1 MNRLSRSLWVVAAV
15 LVCGLTLGD
24 ACLAADDPPKP
35 GILVKGT
42 AVYLEKGRDNMTM
55 TLTPADEKAKP
66 LTTTTDEKGE
76 FVFKIVPVGKYK
88 LTAKGMSSLRKYR
101 ELDPVDIEVVSADAQ
116 PITVQVKLTID
127 R

>member
-1 MNRLSRSLWVVAAV
+1 MNRVGRNLRVAAA
-15 LVCGLTLGD
+15 LVVGVAMLQGVCLG
-24 ACLAADDPPKP
+24 ADDPPKP

-66 LTTTTDEKGE
+66 LTTKTDEKGE

-101 ELDPVDIEVVSADAQ
+101 ELDPVDIEVTSADAQ

>member
-1 MNRLSRSLWVVAAV
+1 MNRVGRNLRVAAAL
-15 LVCGLTLGD
+15 LVGLPTLCHLCHG
-24 ACLAADDPPKP
+24 ADDPPKP

-42 AVYLEKGRDNMTM
+42 AVYLDKGRDNMTM
-55 TLTPADEKAKP
+55 TLTPADAKAKP
-66 LTTTTDEKGE
+66 LTTKTDEKGE
-76 FVFKIVPVGKYK
+76 FVFTIVPVGKYK

-101 ELDPVDIEVVSADAQ
+101 ELDPVDIEVASADAQ